1 MEKNFE
7 AKMVGLFGTC
17 GNSKWREPFIK
28 RLNQLGVSYYNPCRD
43 NWDPEEDSW
52 QLKNDRI
59 ILMPVTDETYGTG
72 TLSESAFG
80 IVTTLAS
87 IYQKSTKLVIYI
99 APLVEYDPD
108 DENLNNSVA
117 IKESNRARRIVTEH
131 VKAFGNLPNVYFVKN
146 MKDMLTVT
154 EMLIDLCITEDKI
167 RKITN

>member
-7 AKMVGLFGTC
+7 AKTVGLFGTC
-17 GNSKWREPFIK
+17 GNSKWRDPFIK
-28 RLNQLGVSYYNPCRD
+28 KLNQLGVTYYNPCRD
-43 NWDPEEDSW
+43 DWDPEEDSW

-87 IYQKSTKLVIYI
+87 IYQKTTKLVIYV
-99 APLVEYDPD
+99 APIVEYDPN

-131 VKAFGNLPNVYFVKN
+131 IKIFGNLPNVYFVKN
-146 MKDMLTVT
+146 MEDMLTVT
-154 EMLIDLCITEDKI
+154 EMLIELCATEDKI
-167 RKITN
+167 REIMK

>member
-7 AKMVGLFGTC
+7 AKTVGLFGTC
-17 GNSKWREPFIK
+17 GNSKWRDPFIK
-28 RLNQLGVSYYNPCRD
+28 KLNQLGVTYYNPCRD
-43 NWDPEEDSW
+43 DWDPEEDSW

-87 IYQKSTKLVIYI
+87 IYQKTTKLVIYV
-99 APLVEYDPD
+99 APIVEYDPD

-131 VKAFGNLPNVYFVKN
+131 IKIFGNLPNVYFVKN
-146 MKDMLTVT
+146 MEDMLTVT
-154 EMLIDLCITEDKI
+154 EMLIELCATEDKI
-167 RKITN
+167 REIMK